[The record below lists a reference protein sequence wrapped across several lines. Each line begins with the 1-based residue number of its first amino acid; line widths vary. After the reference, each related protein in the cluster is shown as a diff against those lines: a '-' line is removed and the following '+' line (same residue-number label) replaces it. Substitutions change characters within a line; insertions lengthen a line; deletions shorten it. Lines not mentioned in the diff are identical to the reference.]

1 MYQNDR
7 AMTYL
12 RRSAALRR
20 TRSARAS
27 PVDEGDSSGFDDD
40 DGDDDGVENDVACSS
55 SVDVSASAEAVAA
68 VFCCCLPVSRSSE
81 ACFYR
86 VVIGEKWIGIRKGG
100 FERGR

>member
-40 DGDDDGVENDVACSS
+40 DGDGVEKTVAS